1 MLANLW
7 HQNSTTELS
16 CTISTLFW
24 ERERK
29 RHRTMGSNEWSNNV
43 SSKSTPTM
51 SDMWGKKF
59 STNWLE
65 WHCSD
70 VDKRL
75 LCYCPLHCWRVEPPL
90 LFLFLQ
96 RNFKILGKL
105 YSKFGCLWWT
115 TCPLGMGYDFFP
127 QICWNDTIMM
137 LTNESFELLKSWTL
151 FSFSFTMQLQDS
163 R

>member
-1 MLANLW
+1 MLTTQQY
-7 HQNSTTELS
+7 QNSTTELS

-105 YSKFGCLWWT
+105 YSKFGCLWCT
-115 TCPLGMGYDFFP
+115 ACPLGMGCK
-127 QICWNDTIMM
+127 QKH
-137 LTNESFELLKSWTL
+137 SLLKKLVKLFHTL
-151 FSFSFTMQLQDS
+151 LAKVVQPKKALSEL
-163 R
+163 